1 MAARPCP
8 ICGAENGT
16 CGDQPLVFAPL
27 DLSEKGAQVADD
39 KIYLPKQTTNRGVA
53 GYRGEN
59 IVVVDPA
66 TGKEDKKATTTANKS
81 AADQAAEQ
89 AEAAEAAA
97 AARPEPDV
105 VTTKG
110 VAKGDDK

>member
-1 MAARPCP
+1 MAVRPCP
-8 ICGAENGT
+8 VCGAKDGT

-39 KIYLPKQTTNRGVA
+39 KVYLPKQTTNRGVA

-66 TGKEDKKATTTANKS
+66 TGKEDRKATASANKS
-81 AADQAAEQ
+81 ASEQAREQ

-105 VTTKG
+105 IATK
-110 VAKGDDK
+110 ADKG